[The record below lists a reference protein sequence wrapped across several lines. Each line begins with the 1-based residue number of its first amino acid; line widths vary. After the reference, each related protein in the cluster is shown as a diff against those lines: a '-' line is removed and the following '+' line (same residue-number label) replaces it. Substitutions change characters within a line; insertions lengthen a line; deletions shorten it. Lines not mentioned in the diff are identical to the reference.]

1 MIHTKNSQ
9 QESIY
14 AHNSHITFVVF
25 LFKISLVVYVA
36 CLICLNYQI
45 IIAINV
51 PVSPKSNIAELQI
64 PKPTITSP
72 RNTEVID
79 KHAWRKQTEKKKKY
93 ESDLTSKN
101 VGHTTPISR
110 RNSSSSSPNIVNKS
124 RNSVFP
130 APAPAP
136 APAHSAPTQLD
147 AQNGVRSSRD
157 SQLCHIGLAV
167 VVLIIFNC
175 D

>member
-14 AHNSHITFVVF
+14 VHNLHITFVF
-25 LFKISLVVYVA
+25 LFKISLIIYVA
-36 CLICLNYQI
+36 CLIYLNYQI

-51 PVSPKSNIAELQI
+51 PVSPKSNIVELQI

-72 RNTEVID
+72 RNTEVIG
-79 KHAWRKQTEKKKKY
+79 KHAWRKQTEKKKY
-93 ESDLTSKN
+93 ESDLTPKN

-110 RNSSSSSPNIVNKS
+110 RNSSSSLPNIVNKS

-147 AQNGVRSSRD
+147 TQNGVRSSRD
-157 SQLCHIGLAV
+157 SQLRHIGLAV

>member
-1 MIHTKNSQ
+1 MIHVKNSQ

-14 AHNSHITFVVF
+14 VQNLHHIFN
-25 LFKISLVVYVA
+25 LFIYKKSRVRSL
-36 CLICLNYQI
+36 IYQI
-45 IIAINV
+45 IITITV

-72 RNTEVID
+72 RNIEVIE
-79 KHAWRKQTEKKKKY
+79 KHVWRKQVEKKKKY
-93 ESDLTSKN
+93 QSDLTPKN
-101 VGHTTPISR
+101 VDHTTPMSR
-110 RNSSSSSPNIVNKS
+110 RNSSSFSSNIANKS

-130 APAPAP
+130 APAPAL

-147 AQNGVRSSRD
+147 AHNSVRSSRD
-157 SQLCHIGLAV
+157 SRLCHIGFAV
-167 VVLIIFNC
+167 IVMIILNC